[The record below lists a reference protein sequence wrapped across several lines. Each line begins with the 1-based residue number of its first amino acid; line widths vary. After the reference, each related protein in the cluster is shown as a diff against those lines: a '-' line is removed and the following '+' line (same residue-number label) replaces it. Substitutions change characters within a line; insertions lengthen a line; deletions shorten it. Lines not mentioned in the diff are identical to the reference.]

1 MSLTGGLI
9 GVIPAIE
16 KLLTT
21 EESGP
26 IRLST
31 LSLIIWSLGLAFFG
45 VIYSVPLRKQ
55 LIVRERL
62 KFPSGTATATM
73 ISLLHNG
80 QADIRT
86 EGLRQRRTTGSYRRI
101 REDEEE
107 TEDYRETPLSS
118 APYYDWRS
126 QTRILGIAFG
136 VSAIY
141 TLLTFF
147 LPVLR
152 NLPIFGYEAAQTW
165 LWALNPSPAYIGQGI
180 IMGQSTTLAMLFGA
194 IIGWGVLSP
203 LAKNQGWA
211 PGIVNDWKS
220 GSRGWIVWIS
230 LAIMLADSVVS
241 LSLLAVDTALPLMKT
256 QLRRRSFLRR
266 YIPISMVISVNDD
279 GDDQHEKEEDAP
291 SEEQIGFKTFII
303 SLLLTTLLCILT
315 IRYTFP
321 QVPIYLTIVSLGVAF
336 VLSVMAARALGQ
348 TDLNPVSGISKIS
361 QLFFALIVSK
371 TTSSA
376 VLINLVAGAVSEA
389 AGQQAGDILQDL
401 KTSHLLYASPKA
413 QFYGQLV
420 GAAYGAVISSL
431 LYRLYDHVYTIPSK
445 MFEMPAAIVWIDCSR
460 LLYGEGLPPHAKQFC
475 HTDCQ
480 KQGSCWLVGTMDENK
495 LIQTLLD
502 RLSAKLP
509 NRSGD
514 EIDDLRRDEIVT
526 TLVELSK
533 SHIEAVATDLI
544 RLVDTITPLDTSR
557 PRLPPL
563 VVLSQT
569 FLAELLADCL
579 SAHWDSNEEEEHGR
593 YRNEHGDPHQGGSS
607 PRVSPLTARK
617 IRRIGPPPLNEH
629 LAQHMLDLVLRLSPN
644 QVTTDESVASP
655 AQPTATARNGPQG
668 QSSEDTSYVSK
679 ASDLDKAVFGIME
692 YLSASNWSL
701 VFLNLQK
708 VLKQLR
714 QTGSDDVDANGIQL
728 LAHVWINSKQL
739 TLILIEL
746 TAAFYHVK
754 KQYQQLIAQ
763 LLPEA
768 ILKWI
773 DTHPQEFVNLHLG
786 QRRLE
791 GGADVLFDITYAMAD
806 TVKRRV
812 IFWPMQT
819 TLLLLIPE
827 VFLGSMLGDTARNPN
842 TRRINFLEGLRK
854 TLRLQRSA
862 DTAASCLVTICRAAS
877 YFDNNPEIAILSF
890 ALDVQN
896 EMKEEIFKRKFDED
910 TALDRD
916 IMVKAFVSLC
926 HLSKDQVVENLLPRL
941 LDRASHLS
949 YKVVVFTGAAIIASQ
964 DRTNSFLSLY
974 QTISPDVRNF
984 LYTVGNAKRNNSVN
998 SNNGV
1003 SRRVDNQSSE
1013 SLLSSELL
1021 HQLLELLKIRP
1032 NLLFEGAS
1040 REESSTFFEKTL
1052 SCILNCASE
1061 DDTLITKLSTE
1072 FARRLISRE
1081 TTSLSPNNAATK
1093 TEAEVQIE
1101 SWKGASATLVTF
1113 SRKLLDYDLSD
1124 PTLKVMLGLVRD
1136 YMETRLNFL
1145 KSPPM
1150 KNLIDSGADVAER
1163 QIAGISLEVS
1173 FLVLLCSSDLDICS
1187 LITSAINILCE
1198 EGRLTE
1204 NMEDLERSGLSVM
1217 KNYAVYSELSSPNFR
1232 MTGPV
1237 AFQKRLRK
1245 LLVRMIRPTAGILTA
1260 WEAVFTKWKTLCKVV
1275 VSGSSSRQSA
1285 VDERTLVEWRNYSG
1299 FLAALGGCC
1308 ISPPP
1313 QEIRPDDASVAGLR
1327 WIDRL
1332 APDGDPY
1339 SLLERFMRQCLQLLV
1354 CSSLNVREAIR
1365 EVLGSEMNPRLYV
1378 SFFRSLE
1385 IELNSV
1391 FENNPNAIAQS
1402 ADGKLLFA
1410 EQSTSLLRA
1419 IIDRVE
1425 DTQES
1430 LIAIDFGAL
1439 TLILA
1444 KFLHNLKD
1452 DASAL
1457 RAKVKMCQLVEVV
1470 ARKKDLLDLRQ
1481 DIRVR
1486 NSLLQ
1491 ILVDWMSRLGKS
1503 EQAVGTTAVRRDEIG
1518 RLRGDLDRAALKALV
1533 NLLARLPLQPTESHD
1548 ADALDAKSQLFCNYF
1563 TTFLNLLENSQ
1574 HEAEKRRDQNS
1585 GVITR
1590 DDSSST
1596 LELAILALSNLL
1608 SANVDVGLKFSLE
1621 IGYHENIEIRTA
1633 FMHVLTNILTQ
1644 GTEFSSLG
1652 DSAIGEKYE
1661 RMIQLLVNNF
1671 KFVLALCHS
1680 CPTSEI
1686 DEIAFALLNIF
1697 DSKGLGLTLLKELIE
1712 QEVAN
1717 TESESELLRRNCVA
1731 TKMLSVFAKWKGA
1744 NYLRQ
1749 TLQKVLEKLLNS
1761 ADELD
1766 FELDPARTS
1775 SPEELQRNALQLR
1788 FVTNVFIEEICKS
1801 VPQVP
1806 ASFRYICHTI
1816 TTAVTTRFPE
1826 AKFTA
1831 VGAFIFLRFFC
1842 PAIVAPDSEGLVK
1855 SIPKRGMRRGLL
1867 LIAKVVQNLANNV
1880 LFGAKEPYMI
1890 PLNDFLTLN
1899 IYRVTT
1905 FLRDISSPISIPD
1918 QAAAVEVFD
1927 FGSCIALHRFMYDHW
1942 EVVRQKLLHP
1952 RITSPVA
1959 QNSATPKYT
1968 ANDLKAPV
1976 AEFSALIPTL
1986 GAPPLD
1992 FSWTRPQLQATIQP
2006 SYYRFQQFMLRNSG
2020 RSVEPI
2026 TSARIVYDGG
2036 ESKDGMPVICV
2047 ILRNINAE
2055 TIDIELLIYCF
2066 LKIAGRMWSKPFG
2079 LLIDATSYTIGN
2091 ELPDDLPKKV
2101 DALSPPE
2108 MLANMKRFY
2117 VYNMNSAYRKYF
2129 RRMVRHAYK
2138 DDTSGFHPKNIEYT
2152 LLGNLS
2158 ELERHFHLPSLHLPK
2173 DTMSLVADSRFVF
2186 QPVTR
2191 LSKTKG
2197 RIDVVIKI
2205 GSQYI
2210 QITTTKKQ
2218 DILPGLRMQAVVND
2232 IFSLSEIEE
2241 ANASFHTEE
2250 ENAFGIKTENGKVA
2264 MFFSSPRRADI
2275 LHHIKSA
2282 KSKSMKDSRPSPL
2295 SERVIRPEDVPG
2307 TLLNIA
2313 LMNMGSADQS
2323 LRISAY
2329 NLLCAL
2335 CQTFRFKVD
2344 RQFVSAKGLSIPADS
2359 LNLIVGVSEKLA
2371 ANEPQLTF
2379 DFLTEFFVGWAKSPL
2394 QQRPL
2399 SILYMAPWLVNLHSQ
2414 VLALDGDSERGKE
2427 RLAGIAR
2434 KLIEITV
2441 NETILYSNFQQ
2452 NAWSV
2457 ISRDESLLEVFFEEL
2472 IKSAINYGFGSAEA
2486 EVIGSIAAS
2495 FGTLTM
2501 RGKIIARV
2509 RKALNRTSLRP
2520 TRHLKDNVIWKEM
2533 CVLLRICLAISFD
2546 SRAQAQ
2552 MFLPE
2557 LFHIITMVVNCG
2569 STNVRTTVHSLLI
2582 NTVHSICTSFP
2593 LDDENLGKLKAIL
2606 ASLSEPKLGLLFS
2619 IHRQTSRDGTIEEN
2633 RTTTESNSSTSSTE
2647 TITNL
2652 LLEIISI
2659 AAPSVDMANIWR
2671 ARWMSLVASTAFQN
2685 NPAIQPRAFAVMG
2698 CLAREDVDDD
2708 LLYQVLVALRSALAR
2723 FVEQGDAEMLVSII
2737 TSLTKM
2743 ANNLPPSSRYLHQMF
2758 WLAMSLIRVGPPS
2771 LFNCSAGLLQAVL
2784 RVIAS
2789 SDEFKDGRMAV
2800 VLMQGRFT
2808 VEEAAAAVDDLF
2820 GINFEMAF
2828 FAYSACFCIVK
2839 GLSDPTTRAVTLR
2852 TFTTFLEVVTTN
2864 IPETEKGEMHSSY
2877 IPYLSCLV
2885 PRAANAD
2892 DWKDIWLGGVPM
2904 QKAENIMNWSQLIQ
2918 RIIATDKKELLLCLA
2933 LTVIDFRTSDESIQT
2948 AGLQLFEHTA
2958 AHRPEVFIL
2967 MHDRV
2972 MAELEEILVSSQS
2985 QTMLKATHEVIR
2997 KIAGDRRFSDRQ
3009 GTQDVLDRILESI
3022 GFSGIWSSTTF
3033 KRTSNDQE
3041 RMCVDRLIELIIA

>member
-1 MSLTGGLI
+1 M
-9 GVIPAIE
+9 
-16 KLLTT
+16 
-21 EESGP
+21 
-26 IRLST
+26 
-31 LSLIIWSLGLAFFG
+31 
-45 VIYSVPLRKQ
+45 
-55 LIVRERL
+55 
-62 KFPSGTATATM
+62 
-73 ISLLHNG
+73 
-80 QADIRT
+80 D
-86 EGLRQRRTTGSYRRI
+86 GS
-101 REDEEE
+101 D
-107 TEDYRETPLSS
+107 
-118 APYYDWRS
+118 
-126 QTRILGIAFG
+126 
-136 VSAIY
+136 
-141 TLLTFF
+141 
-147 LPVLR
+147 
-152 NLPIFGYEAAQTW
+152 
-165 LWALNPSPAYIGQGI
+165 
-180 IMGQSTTLAMLFGA
+180 
-194 IIGWGVLSP
+194 
-203 LAKNQGWA
+203 
-211 PGIVNDWKS
+211 
-220 GSRGWIVWIS
+220 
-230 LAIMLADSVVS
+230 
-241 LSLLAVDTALPLMKT
+241 
-256 QLRRRSFLRR
+256 
-266 YIPISMVISVNDD
+266 
-279 GDDQHEKEEDAP
+279 
-291 SEEQIGFKTFII
+291 
-303 SLLLTTLLCILT
+303 
-315 IRYTFP
+315 
-321 QVPIYLTIVSLGVAF
+321 
-336 VLSVMAARALGQ
+336 
-348 TDLNPVSGISKIS
+348 
-361 QLFFALIVSK
+361 
-371 TTSSA
+371 
-376 VLINLVAGAVSEA
+376 
-389 AGQQAGDILQDL
+389 
-401 KTSHLLYASPKA
+401 
-413 QFYGQLV
+413 
-420 GAAYGAVISSL
+420 
-431 LYRLYDHVYTIPSK
+431 
-445 MFEMPAAIVWIDCSR
+445 
-460 LLYGEGLPPHAKQFC
+460 
-475 HTDCQ
+475 
-480 KQGSCWLVGTMDENK
+480 NK
-495 LIQTLLD
+495 LIQTLLE
-502 RLSAKLP
+502 RLSSKLP
-509 NRSGD
+509 NRTFE
-514 EIDDLRRDEIVT
+514 EIEDLRKDDIVALSQG

-533 SHIEAVATDLI
+533 THVETVATELVTLI
-544 RLVDTITPLDTSR
+544 DNITPLESTTVR
-557 PRLPPL
+557 PRPPPL
-563 VVLSQT
+563 VLLSQT
-569 FLAELLADCL
+569 FLVELLADCL
-579 SAHWDSNEEEEHGR
+579 SAHWDSVNEEEFGH
-593 YRNEHGDPHQGGSS
+593 NQDQDNTKAT

-617 IRRIGPPPLNEH
+617 IRRIEPPPLNEI
-629 LAQHMLDLVLRLSPN
+629 LARHILDLVLRLCPSP
-644 QVTTDESVASP
+644 VTTDEPAVAP
-655 AQPTATARNGPQG
+655 AQPSTTARNG
-668 QSSEDTSYVSK
+668 QSSTSSDEPNYVPK
-679 ASDLDKAVFGIME
+679 VSDLDKAVYSIME
-692 YLSASNWSL
+692 FLSASNWPL
-701 VFLNLQK
+701 VFQTLQR

-714 QTGSDDVDANGIQL
+714 HAGSDEFDANGIQL

-739 TLILIEL
+739 SQILSDIY
-746 TAAFYHVK
+746 AAFYHIK
-754 KQYQQLIAQ
+754 KPHQQLIAQ
-763 LLPEA
+763 LLPDT

-773 DTHPQEFVNLHLG
+773 DTHPQEFINLHLS

-791 GGADVLFDITYAMAD
+791 GGADVLFDIVNNMAD
-806 TVKRRV
+806 SGKKKA

-819 TLLLLIPE
+819 ALLLLIPE
-827 VFLGSMLGDTARNPN
+827 VFLASMLGETNRNVN
-842 TRRINFLEGLRK
+842 AKRVLFLENLKK
-854 TLRLQRSA
+854 TLRQRFA
-862 DTAASCLVTICRAAS
+862 DIAALCLVTICRAAS
-877 YFDNNPEIAILSF
+877 YFDTNSEIAILSF

-896 EMKEEIFKRKFDED
+896 DMKEEIFKRKFDED

-926 HLSKDQVVENLLPRL
+926 HLSKDQVVDNLVPRL
-941 LDRASHLS
+941 LDRASHMS
-949 YKVVVFTGAAIIASQ
+949 YKVAVFTGAAIIASQ
-964 DRTNSFLSLY
+964 DRSNGFVTLY
-974 QTISPDVRNF
+974 QAISPDVRDF
-984 LYTVGNAKRNNSVN
+984 LYTIGNAKRNSPI
-998 SNNGV
+998 NNGV
-1003 SRRVDNQSSE
+1003 NRRTENQSSE
-1013 SLLSSELL
+1013 SLLSMELL

-1032 NLLFEGAS
+1032 NLLFEGAIK
-1040 REESSTFFEKTL
+1040 EESSTFFEKTL

-1061 DDTLITKLSTE
+1061 DDTLIQKLSIE

-1081 TTSLSPNNAATK
+1081 ANTLHSNNMSTK
-1093 TEAEVQIE
+1093 TEAEIQVE

-1136 YMETRLNFL
+1136 YMETRLQFL
-1145 KSPPM
+1145 KSMKVPM
-1150 KNLIDSGADVAER
+1150 EAGADVAER

-1245 LLVRMIRPTAGILTA
+1245 LLVRMLRPTAGILTA

-1275 VSGSSSRQSA
+1275 VSGSSGRQSV

-1313 QEIRPDDASVAGLR
+1313 QEIRLDDASVAGLR

-1354 CSSLNVREAIR
+1354 CNSLNVREAIR

-1430 LIAIDFGAL
+1430 MIAIDFGAL

-1452 DASAL
+1452 DASTL

-1491 ILVDWMSRLGKS
+1491 ILVDWMTRFNKS

-1518 RLRGDLDRAALKALV
+1518 RLQKDLDRAALKALV

-1563 TTFLNLLENSQ
+1563 TTFLNLLESSQ
-1574 HEAEKRRDQNS
+1574 HEADRQKNPNAVVTS
-1585 GVITR
+1585 LAR

-1621 IGYHENIEIRTA
+1621 IGYHENIDIRTA

-1661 RMIQLLVNNF
+1661 RMIQLLVSNF
-1671 KFVLALCHS
+1671 KFVLALCNS

-1744 NYLRQ
+1744 TYLRA
-1749 TLQKVLEKLLNS
+1749 TLQKVLERLIIS
-1761 ADELD
+1761 SDELD
-1766 FELDPARTS
+1766 LELDPARTS

-1788 FVTNVFIEEICKS
+1788 FVTNVFIDEICKS
-1801 VPQVP
+1801 VNQVP
-1806 ASFRYICHTI
+1806 SSFRYICHTI
-1816 TTAVTTRFPE
+1816 TTSVTTRFPE

-1890 PLNDFLTLN
+1890 PLNDFLTAN
-1899 IYRVTT
+1899 IYRVTS
-1905 FLRDISSPISIPD
+1905 FLRDISSPIPIPD

-1952 RITSPVA
+1952 RLTNPSIPNNVA
-1959 QNSATPKYT
+1959 PKYT

-2055 TIDIELLIYCF
+2055 TIDIELLIYCY
-2066 LKIAGRMWSKPFG
+2066 LKIASRMWSKPFG
-2079 LLIDATSYTIGN
+2079 LLVDATSYTIGN
-2091 ELPDDLPKKV
+2091 ELPDDIPKKL

-2108 MLANMKRFY
+2108 MLANLKRFY

-2129 RRMVRHAYK
+2129 RRLVRHAYK
-2138 DDTSGFHPKNIEYT
+2138 DETSGFHPKNLEYT
-2152 LLGNLS
+2152 LLGSLG

-2197 RIDVVIKI
+2197 RIDVVIKV

-2218 DILPGLRMQAVVND
+2218 DIVPGLRMQAIVND

-2264 MFFSSPRRADI
+2264 MFFSSPKRVDV
-2275 LHHIKSA
+2275 LQSIKAA
-2282 KSKSMKDSRPSPL
+2282 KSKSLKDSKPSPL

-2313 LMNMGSADQS
+2313 LMNMGSADQF

-2335 CQTFRFKVD
+2335 CQTFRFKLD

-2371 ANEPQLTF
+2371 VNEPQLTF

-2441 NETILYSNFQQ
+2441 NETTLYTNFQQ

-2569 STNVRTTVHSLLI
+2569 TANVRTTVHSLLI

-2593 LDDENLGKLKAIL
+2593 LDDENLGKLKVIL

-2619 IHRQTSRDGTIEEN
+2619 IHRQTSRDGNLIEEN
-2633 RTTTESNSSTSSTE
+2633 RSPAESNSSTSSTE

-2652 LLEIISI
+2652 LLEIIAI

-2820 GINFEMAF
+2820 GINFEIEY
-2828 FAYSACFCIVK
+2828 FAYSVCFCIVK
-2839 GLSDPTTRAVTLR
+2839 GLSDPTTRAATLR
-2852 TFTTFLEVVTTN
+2852 TFTTFLEVVTAN
-2864 IPETEKGEMHSSY
+2864 IPESMKGDVHPSY

-2892 DWKDIWLGGVPM
+2892 DWKDIWLGAATL
-2904 QKAENIMNWSQLIQ
+2904 QKEEAIMNWAQLIP
-2918 RIIATDKKELLLCLA
+2918 RIIDAGQKELLLCLA
-2933 LTVIDFRTSDESIQT
+2933 LAVIDFRMSDESIQT
-2948 AGLQLFEHTA
+2948 AGLQLFEYTA
-2958 AHRPEVFIL
+2958 AHRPDVFIL
-2967 MHDRV
+2967 IHDRV
-2972 MAELEEILVSSQS
+2972 IAELEEILVSSQS
-2985 QTMLKATHEVIR
+2985 QTMLKLTHDVIR
-2997 KIAGDRRFSDRQ
+2997 KISSDKRYSDRQ
-3009 GTQDVLDRILESI
+3009 GTQDLLERILESV

>member
-1 MSLTGGLI
+1 M
-9 GVIPAIE
+9 
-16 KLLTT
+16 
-21 EESGP
+21 
-26 IRLST
+26 
-31 LSLIIWSLGLAFFG
+31 
-45 VIYSVPLRKQ
+45 
-55 LIVRERL
+55 
-62 KFPSGTATATM
+62 
-73 ISLLHNG
+73 
-80 QADIRT
+80 D
-86 EGLRQRRTTGSYRRI
+86 GS
-101 REDEEE
+101 
-107 TEDYRETPLSS
+107 
-118 APYYDWRS
+118 
-126 QTRILGIAFG
+126 
-136 VSAIY
+136 
-141 TLLTFF
+141 
-147 LPVLR
+147 
-152 NLPIFGYEAAQTW
+152 
-165 LWALNPSPAYIGQGI
+165 
-180 IMGQSTTLAMLFGA
+180 
-194 IIGWGVLSP
+194 
-203 LAKNQGWA
+203 
-211 PGIVNDWKS
+211 
-220 GSRGWIVWIS
+220 
-230 LAIMLADSVVS
+230 
-241 LSLLAVDTALPLMKT
+241 
-256 QLRRRSFLRR
+256 
-266 YIPISMVISVNDD
+266 
-279 GDDQHEKEEDAP
+279 
-291 SEEQIGFKTFII
+291 
-303 SLLLTTLLCILT
+303 
-315 IRYTFP
+315 
-321 QVPIYLTIVSLGVAF
+321 
-336 VLSVMAARALGQ
+336 
-348 TDLNPVSGISKIS
+348 
-361 QLFFALIVSK
+361 
-371 TTSSA
+371 
-376 VLINLVAGAVSEA
+376 
-389 AGQQAGDILQDL
+389 
-401 KTSHLLYASPKA
+401 
-413 QFYGQLV
+413 
-420 GAAYGAVISSL
+420 
-431 LYRLYDHVYTIPSK
+431 
-445 MFEMPAAIVWIDCSR
+445 
-460 LLYGEGLPPHAKQFC
+460 
-475 HTDCQ
+475 
-480 KQGSCWLVGTMDENK
+480 ENK
-495 LIQTLLD
+495 LIQTLLE
-502 RLSAKLP
+502 RLAAKLP

-514 EIDDLRRDEIVT
+514 ELEDLRRDEIVT
-526 TLVELSK
+526 LSQGTLVSLSK
-533 SHIEAVATDLI
+533 THVEAVAAELVALI
-544 RLVDTITPLDTSR
+544 DNITPLDSSR
-557 PRLPPL
+557 TKQPL

-569 FLAELLADCL
+569 FLVELLADCL
-579 SAHWDSNEEEEHGR
+579 NAHWDSVNEDDDDDDDEEEE
-593 YRNEHGDPHQGGSS
+593 EEAGSS
-607 PRVSPLTARK
+607 SDEDADGEFYHRRNGNAHWDTPRVSPLTARK
-617 IRRIGPPPLNEH
+617 IRRIAPTPLDDP
-629 LAQHMLDLVLRLSPN
+629 LARVLLDLVLRLSPSPIAAE
-644 QVTTDESVASP
+644 ESTASP
-655 AQPTATARNGPQG
+655 GQQNAAVRNGVQG
-668 QSSEDTSYVSK
+668 VVSDEGGYVVR
-679 ASDLDKAVFGIME
+679 ASDLDKAVYSIME

-701 VFLNLQK
+701 VFQMLQR

-714 QTGSDDVDANGIQL
+714 HASTDDYDANGIQL
-728 LAHVWINSKQL
+728 LAHVWISSKQL
-739 TLILIEL
+739 SAILSDIC
-746 TAAFYHVK
+746 AAFYHLK
-754 KQYQQLIAQ
+754 KQHQLLIAA

-773 DTHPQEFVNLHLG
+773 DTHPQEFVNQHLG

-791 GGADVLFDITYAMAD
+791 GNADVLFDIANNMAD
-806 TVKRRV
+806 SVKKKPG
-812 IFWPMQT
+812 FWPMQT
-819 TLLLLIPE
+819 ALLLLVPE
-827 VFLGSMLGDTARNPN
+827 VFLAAMLGETNRNVN
-842 TRRINFLEGLRK
+842 AKRVLFLENLRK
-854 TLRLQRSA
+854 TLRQRYA
-862 DTAASCLVTICRAAS
+862 DVAASCLVTICRAAS
-877 YFDNNPEIAILSF
+877 YFDTHSEIAILSF

-896 EMKEEIFKRKFDED
+896 EMKEEIFKRKFEED
-910 TALDRD
+910 TALDKD

-926 HLSKDQVVENLLPRL
+926 HLSREQVVDSLVPRL
-941 LDRASHLS
+941 LDRSSHLS

-964 DRTNSFLSLY
+964 DRSNSFVALY
-974 QTISPDVRNF
+974 QAISPDVRDF
-984 LYTVGNAKRNNSVN
+984 LYTIGNAKR
-998 SNNGV
+998 SNVGNGNG
-1003 SRRVDNQSSE
+1003 RRAENQSSE
-1013 SLLSSELL
+1013 SLLSTELL
-1021 HQLLELLKIRP
+1021 HQILELLKIRP

-1040 REESSTFFEKTL
+1040 KEESGTFFDKTL

-1061 DDTLITKLSTE
+1061 DDSLIQKLSTE

-1081 TTSLSPNNAATK
+1081 TTSLSPTNTSTK
-1093 TEAEVQIE
+1093 SEAEVQIE

-1136 YMETRLNFL
+1136 YMEIRLQFL
-1145 KSPPM
+1145 KSM
-1150 KNLIDSGADVAER
+1150 KGLVETGADVAER

-1204 NMEDLERSGLSVM
+1204 NMEDLERSGLSLM
-1217 KNYAVYSELSSPNFR
+1217 KNYSVYSELSSPTFR

-1245 LLVRMIRPTAGILTA
+1245 LMVRMIRPTAGILTA

-1275 VSGSSSRQSA
+1275 VSGSSSRQSI

-1308 ISPPP
+1308 IAPPP
-1313 QEIRPDDASVAGLR
+1313 QELRLEDASITGLR
-1327 WIDRL
+1327 WIDRM

-1354 CSSLNVREAIR
+1354 CNSINVREAIR

-1391 FENNPNAIAQS
+1391 FENNANAIAQS

-1439 TLILA
+1439 TLLLA
-1444 KFLHNLKD
+1444 KFLHGLKD
-1452 DASAL
+1452 DASTL

-1503 EQAVGTTAVRRDEIG
+1503 EQTIGHSAARRDEIG
-1518 RLRGDLDRAALKALV
+1518 RLQKDLDRAALKALV

-1548 ADALDAKSQLFCNYF
+1548 ADALDAKSQLFCTYF
-1563 TTFLNLLENSQ
+1563 TTFLGLLESSQ
-1574 HEAEKRRDQNS
+1574 HEAERRRDQS
-1585 GVITR
+1585 AITLAR
-1590 DDSSST
+1590 DDSSSM

-1661 RMIQLLVNNF
+1661 RMIGLLVNNF
-1671 KFVLALCHS
+1671 KFVLALCNS

-1744 NYLRQ
+1744 QYLRA
-1749 TLQKVLEKLLNS
+1749 TLQKLLERLIRTS
-1761 ADELD
+1761 DELD
-1766 FELDPARTS
+1766 LELDPARTS

-1788 FVTNVFIEEICKS
+1788 FVTNMFIDEICKS
-1801 VPQVP
+1801 FEQVP

-1816 TTAVTTRFPE
+1816 TTSVTTRFPE

-1890 PLNDFLTLN
+1890 PLNDFLTAN
-1899 IYRVTT
+1899 IYRVTQ
-1905 FLRDISSPISIPD
+1905 FLRDISSPIAIPD

-1942 EVVRQKLLHP
+1942 EVVRQRLLHP
-1952 RITSPVA
+1952 RITSPGFPNSVA
-1959 QNSATPKYT
+1959 PKYT
-1968 ANDLKAPV
+1968 ANDLKEPI

-2036 ESKDGMPVICV
+2036 ESKDGMPVICI

-2055 TIDIELLIYCF
+2055 TIDLELLIYCY
-2066 LKIAGRMWSKPFG
+2066 LKIASRMWSKPFG
-2079 LLIDATSYTIGN
+2079 LLIDATSYTISN
-2091 ELPDDLPKKV
+2091 ELPDDIPKKL

-2108 MLANMKRFY
+2108 MVANLKRFY
-2117 VYNMNSAYRKYF
+2117 VYNMNSTYRKYF

-2138 DDTSGFHPKNIEYT
+2138 DESSSFHPKNVEYI

-2197 RIDVVIKI
+2197 RIDVVIKV
-2205 GSQYI
+2205 GTQYI
-2210 QITTTKKQ
+2210 QITTTRKQ
-2218 DILPGLRMQAVVND
+2218 DIVPGLRMQAIVND
-2232 IFSLSEIEE
+2232 IFLLSEIEE
-2241 ANASFHTEE
+2241 ATASFHTEE

-2264 MFFSSPRRADI
+2264 MFFSSPKRVDV
-2275 LHHIKSA
+2275 LQSIKSA
-2282 KSKSMKDSRPSPL
+2282 KAKSMKDSKPSPL

-2313 LMNMGSADQS
+2313 LMNMGSSDQS

-2335 CQTFRFKVD
+2335 CQTFRFNVD

-2379 DFLTEFFVGWAKSPL
+2379 DFLTEFFVGWVKSPL

-2399 SILYMAPWLVNLHSQ
+2399 SILYMAPWLANLHSQ
-2414 VLALDGDSERGKE
+2414 VLALDGDSEKGKE

-2441 NETILYSNFQQ
+2441 NETTLYSNFQQ

-2472 IKSAINYGFGSAEA
+2472 IRAAINHGFNSAEA

-2509 RKALNRTSLRP
+2509 RRALNRTSLRP
-2520 TRHLKDNVIWKEM
+2520 TRHLKDNAIWKEL
-2533 CVLLRICLAISFD
+2533 CVLLRVCLAISFD

-2569 STNVRTTVHSLLI
+2569 STSVRTTVHSLLI

-2593 LDDENLGKLKAIL
+2593 LDDDNLGKLKTIL
-2606 ASLSEPKLGLLFS
+2606 CSLSEPKLGLLFS
-2619 IHRQTSRDGTIEEN
+2619 IHRQTTRDGALIEEN
-2633 RTTTESNSSTSSTE
+2633 RTPESNSSTSTSSTE

-2652 LLEIISI
+2652 LLEIIAI

-2758 WLAMSLIRVGPPS
+2758 WLAISLIRVGPPS

-2820 GINFEMAF
+2820 GINFEVEY
-2828 FAYSACFCIVK
+2828 FAYSVCFCLVK
-2839 GLSDPTTRAVTLR
+2839 GLSDPTTRAATLR
-2852 TFTTFLEVVTTN
+2852 TFTTFLEVVMAN
-2864 IPETEKGEMHSSY
+2864 IPESQRGEVHPSY

-2885 PRAANAD
+2885 SRASNAD
-2892 DWKDIWLGGVPM
+2892 DWKDIWLGNVPM
-2904 QKAENIMNWSQLIQ
+2904 QKEDSILNWSQLLPKIMETEQ
-2918 RIIATDKKELLLCLA
+2918 KELLLCLA
-2933 LTVIDFRTSDESIQT
+2933 LAVIDFRMSDGNIQT
-2948 AGLQLFEHTA
+2948 AGLQFFEHTA
-2958 AHRPEVFIL
+2958 AHRPDVFI
-2967 MHDRV
+2967 MIHDRV
-2972 MAELEEILVSSQS
+2972 MVELEEILVSSQS
-2985 QTMLKATHEVIR
+2985 QAMLKSTHDVIR
-2997 KIAGDRRFSDRQ
+2997 KIASDKRYSDRQ
-3009 GTQDVLDRILESI
+3009 GTQDLLDRILDSI
-3022 GFSGIWSSTTF
+3022 GFSGIWSSTSF

>member
-1 MSLTGGLI
+1 MDGG
-9 GVIPAIE
+9 
-16 KLLTT
+16 
-21 EESGP
+21 
-26 IRLST
+26 
-31 LSLIIWSLGLAFFG
+31 
-45 VIYSVPLRKQ
+45 
-55 LIVRERL
+55 
-62 KFPSGTATATM
+62 
-73 ISLLHNG
+73 
-80 QADIRT
+80 
-86 EGLRQRRTTGSYRRI
+86 
-101 REDEEE
+101 
-107 TEDYRETPLSS
+107 
-118 APYYDWRS
+118 
-126 QTRILGIAFG
+126 
-136 VSAIY
+136 
-141 TLLTFF
+141 
-147 LPVLR
+147 
-152 NLPIFGYEAAQTW
+152 
-165 LWALNPSPAYIGQGI
+165 
-180 IMGQSTTLAMLFGA
+180 
-194 IIGWGVLSP
+194 
-203 LAKNQGWA
+203 
-211 PGIVNDWKS
+211 
-220 GSRGWIVWIS
+220 
-230 LAIMLADSVVS
+230 DS
-241 LSLLAVDTALPLMKT
+241 
-256 QLRRRSFLRR
+256 
-266 YIPISMVISVNDD
+266 
-279 GDDQHEKEEDAP
+279 
-291 SEEQIGFKTFII
+291 
-303 SLLLTTLLCILT
+303 
-315 IRYTFP
+315 
-321 QVPIYLTIVSLGVAF
+321 
-336 VLSVMAARALGQ
+336 
-348 TDLNPVSGISKIS
+348 
-361 QLFFALIVSK
+361 
-371 TTSSA
+371 
-376 VLINLVAGAVSEA
+376 
-389 AGQQAGDILQDL
+389 
-401 KTSHLLYASPKA
+401 
-413 QFYGQLV
+413 
-420 GAAYGAVISSL
+420 
-431 LYRLYDHVYTIPSK
+431 
-445 MFEMPAAIVWIDCSR
+445 
-460 LLYGEGLPPHAKQFC
+460 
-475 HTDCQ
+475 
-480 KQGSCWLVGTMDENK
+480 K
-495 LIQTLLD
+495 LIQTLLE

-514 EIDDLRRDEIVT
+514 ELEDLRRDEVVT
-526 TLVELSK
+526 LSQGTLVELSK
-533 SHIEAVATDLI
+533 TQIETVATELVALI
-544 RLVDTITPLDTSR
+544 DNISSLESPNQR
-557 PRLPPL
+557 PRPAL

-569 FLAELLADCL
+569 FLVELLSDCL
-579 SAHWDSNEEEEHGR
+579 SAYWDSLNEGTQGRHRGQAPNEE
-593 YRNEHGDPHQGGSS
+593 S

-617 IRRIGPPPLNEH
+617 IRRIEPTPLSDH
-629 LAQHMLDLVLRLSPN
+629 LARHLLDLVLRLSSSP
-644 QVTTDESVASP
+644 VTLEESIVSP
-655 AQPTATARNGPQG
+655 SQPSTSAKNGPTVLSPEEAG
-668 QSSEDTSYVSK
+668 YVTK
-679 ASDLDKAVFGIME
+679 TSDLDKAVYSVIE
-692 YLSASNWSL
+692 YISASNWPL
-701 VFLNLQK
+701 VFQTLQR

-714 QTGSDDVDANGIQL
+714 HASSDDYDANGLQL
-728 LAHVWINSKQL
+728 LAHVWISSKQL
-739 TLILIEL
+739 TAILSEIC
-746 TAAFYHVK
+746 AAFYHLK
-754 KQYQQLIAQ
+754 KPYQQLIAQ

-773 DTHPQEFVNLHLG
+773 DTHPHEFVNLHLG

-791 GGADVLFDITYAMAD
+791 GGAEVLFDIANNMAD
-806 TVKRRV
+806 TVKKRIV
-812 IFWPMQT
+812 FWPLQT
-819 TLLLLIPE
+819 ALLLLVPE
-827 VFLGSMLGDTARNPN
+827 VFLASMLGETNRNVN
-842 TRRINFLEGLRK
+842 AKRVLFLENLRK

-877 YFDNNPEIAILSF
+877 YFNADSESAVLSF

-926 HLSKDQVVENLLPRL
+926 HLSKDQVVDNLLPRL
-941 LDRASHLS
+941 LDRSSHLS
-949 YKVVVFTGAAIIASQ
+949 YKVVVFSGAAIIASQ

-974 QTISPDVRNF
+974 QAISPDVRDF
-984 LYTVGNAKRNNSVN
+984 LYTFGNARRGSPVGNGA
-998 SNNGV
+998 
-1003 SRRVDNQSSE
+1003 SRKIENQSSE
-1013 SLLSSELL
+1013 SLLSTELL
-1021 HQLLELLKIRP
+1021 HQILELLRIRP
-1032 NLLFEGAS
+1032 YLLYEGTS
-1040 REESSTFFEKTL
+1040 KQEESSIFFEKTL

-1061 DDTLITKLSTE
+1061 DDSLIRKLSTE
-1072 FARRLISRE
+1072 FARRLISKE
-1081 TTSLSPNNAATK
+1081 TTSLSNGNPTNK
-1093 TEAEVQIE
+1093 SEAELQVE
-1101 SWKGASATLVTF
+1101 SWKAASAILVTF

-1124 PTLKVMLGLVRD
+1124 PALKVMLGLVRD
-1136 YMETRLNFL
+1136 YMETRLGYL
-1145 KSPPM
+1145 KSM
-1150 KNLIDSGADVAER
+1150 KVLMEAGADVAER

-1187 LITSAINILCE
+1187 LTTSAINILCE

-1217 KNYAVYSELSSPNFR
+1217 KNYAVYSELSSPTFR

-1245 LLVRMIRPTAGILTA
+1245 FLVRMLRPTAGILTA
-1260 WEAVFTKWKTLCKVV
+1260 WEAVYTKWKALCKVV
-1275 VSGSSSRQSA
+1275 MGGSSRQPVV
-1285 VDERTLVEWRNYSG
+1285 VDERTLGEWRNYSG

-1313 QEIRPDDASVAGLR
+1313 QEIRLDDTSVAGLR

-1332 APDGDPY
+1332 APDGDPF

-1354 CSSLNVREAIR
+1354 CNSLPVREAIR

-1385 IELNSV
+1385 VELNSV
-1391 FENNPNAIAQS
+1391 FENSPGAVLQS
-1402 ADGKLLFA
+1402 AEGKLLFA

-1439 TLILA
+1439 TLLLA
-1444 KFLHNLKD
+1444 KFLHTLKD
-1452 DASAL
+1452 DASTL
-1457 RAKVKMCQLVEVV
+1457 RAKIKMCQLVEVV
-1470 ARKKDLLDLRQ
+1470 SRKKDILDLRQ

-1491 ILVDWMSRLGKS
+1491 ILIEWMSRYSKS
-1503 EQAVGTTAVRRDEIG
+1503 EPAEAKVPRRDEIS
-1518 RLRGDLDRAALKALV
+1518 RLQKDLDRAALKALV

-1563 TTFLNLLENSQ
+1563 TTFLNLLESSQ
-1574 HEAEKRRDQNS
+1574 HEVGRKGEQAAVS
-1585 GVITR
+1585 ITR
-1590 DDSSST
+1590 DESSST

-1671 KFVLALCHS
+1671 KFVLALCNS

-1686 DEIAFALLNIF
+1686 DEISFALLNIF

-1744 NYLRQ
+1744 NYLRS
-1749 TLQKVLEKLLNS
+1749 TLQKVLERLIIS
-1761 ADELD
+1761 SDELD
-1766 FELDPARTS
+1766 LELDPARTS

-1788 FVTNVFIEEICKS
+1788 FVTNVFIDEICKS
-1801 VPQVP
+1801 VEQVP
-1806 ASFRYICHTI
+1806 APFRFICHTI
-1816 TTAVTTRFPE
+1816 TTSVTTRFPE

-1855 SIPKRGMRRGLL
+1855 SIPKKGMRRGLL

-1890 PLNDFLTLN
+1890 PLNDFLTAN

-1905 FLRDISSPISIPD
+1905 FLRDISNPTQTSEQPAP
-1918 QAAAVEVFD
+1918 VEVFD

-1942 EVVRQKLLHP
+1942 EVVRQKLLHQ
-1952 RITSPVA
+1952 RITSPAIPSNV
-1959 QNSATPKYT
+1959 SPKYT
-1968 ANDLKAPV
+1968 VNDLKTPV

-1992 FSWTRPQLQATIQP
+1992 FSWTRPQVQATAQP
-2006 SYYRFQQFMLRNSG
+2006 SYYRFQQFMLRHSG

-2055 TIDIELLIYCF
+2055 TIDVELLIYCY
-2066 LKIAGRMWSKPFG
+2066 LKIASRMWNKPFG
-2079 LLIDATSYTIGN
+2079 LLVDATSYTIGN
-2091 ELPDDLPKKV
+2091 ELADDVPTKV

-2108 MLANMKRFY
+2108 MLANLKRFY

-2129 RRMVRHAYK
+2129 RRLVRRACK
-2138 DDTSGFHPKNIEYT
+2138 DESSSFHPKNVEYV

-2158 ELERHFHLPSLHLPK
+2158 ELQQHFHLASLHLPK
-2173 DTMSLVADSRFVF
+2173 DTISLVTDSRFVF

-2191 LSKTKG
+2191 LSRTKG
-2197 RIDVVIKI
+2197 RIDVIIKV
-2205 GSQYI
+2205 GSQFI

-2218 DILPGLRMQAVVND
+2218 EIVPGLRMLATVND
-2232 IFSLSEIEE
+2232 IFLLSEIEE
-2241 ANASFHTEE
+2241 ANTTIHTEE
-2250 ENAFGIKTENGKVA
+2250 ENTFGIKTENGKVA
-2264 MFFSSPRRADI
+2264 MFFSSPKRVDV
-2275 LHHIKSA
+2275 LQSIKNA
-2282 KSKSMKDSRPSPL
+2282 KTKSLKDSKPSQL

-2313 LMNMGSADQS
+2313 LMNMGSSDQA
-2323 LRISAY
+2323 LRIAAY

-2335 CQTFRFKVD
+2335 CQTFRFKID
-2344 RQFVSAKGLSIPADS
+2344 RQFASAKGLSIPADS

-2371 ANEPQLTF
+2371 AHEPQLTF
-2379 DFLTEFFVGWAKSPL
+2379 DFLTEFFVGWAKAPL

-2441 NETILYSNFQQ
+2441 NETTLYTNFQQ

-2457 ISRDESLLEVFFEEL
+2457 ISRDEGLLEVFFDEL
-2472 IKSAINYGFGSAEA
+2472 VKSAINHGFGSAEA
-2486 EVIGSIAAS
+2486 EIIGSIAAS

-2509 RKALNRTSLRP
+2509 RKSLTRTSLRP
-2520 TRHLKDNVIWKEM
+2520 TRHLKDNAVWKEM

-2552 MFLPE
+2552 IFLPE

-2569 STNVRTTVHSLLI
+2569 STAVRTTVHSLLV

-2606 ASLSEPKLGLLFS
+2606 TSLSEPKLGLLFS
-2619 IHRQTSRDGTIEEN
+2619 LHRPTSREGAPLD
-2633 RTTTESNSSTSSTE
+2633 ESRAAGENSSTSSTE

-2652 LLEIISI
+2652 LLDIIAI

-2789 SDEFKDGRMAV
+2789 SDEFKGGRIAN
-2800 VLMQGRFT
+2800 VLMQGRLT
-2808 VEEAAAAVDDLF
+2808 VDDAANAVDELF
-2820 GINFEMAF
+2820 GISFEEEH
-2828 FAYSACFCIVK
+2828 FAYSVCFCIVK
-2839 GLSDPTTRAVTLR
+2839 GLSDPTTRAATLR
-2852 TFTTFLEVVTTN
+2852 TFTTFLEVITAN
-2864 IPETEKGEMHSSY
+2864 LPEFQKNEMHSSY
-2877 IPYLSCLV
+2877 IPFLSCLV
-2885 PRAANAD
+2885 SRASNTD
-2892 DWKDIWLGGVPM
+2892 DWKDIAWLC
-2904 QKAENIMNWSQLIQ
+2904 NIPIDKDDPNLNWAHLIPKVMKTEQ
-2918 RIIATDKKELLLCLA
+2918 KELILCLA
-2933 LTVIDFRTSDESIQT
+2933 LAVIDFKMSEESIQT
-2948 AGLQLFEHTA
+2948 SGLQLFEHAA
-2958 AHRPEVFIL
+2958 AHRPDVFIL
-2967 MHDRV
+2967 IHDRV
-2972 MAELEEILVSSQS
+2972 MAELEEVLVSSQS
-2985 QTMLKATHEVIR
+2985 QSMLKATHDVIR
-2997 KIAGDRRFSDRQ
+2997 KIASDKRYSDRKGAQ
-3009 GTQDVLDRILESI
+3009 EHLDSILENS
-3022 GFSGIWSSTTF
+3022 GFSGIWTSTTF

>member
-1 MSLTGGLI
+1 M
-9 GVIPAIE
+9 
-16 KLLTT
+16 
-21 EESGP
+21 
-26 IRLST
+26 
-31 LSLIIWSLGLAFFG
+31 
-45 VIYSVPLRKQ
+45 
-55 LIVRERL
+55 
-62 KFPSGTATATM
+62 
-73 ISLLHNG
+73 
-80 QADIRT
+80 D
-86 EGLRQRRTTGSYRRI
+86 GS
-101 REDEEE
+101 
-107 TEDYRETPLSS
+107 
-118 APYYDWRS
+118 
-126 QTRILGIAFG
+126 
-136 VSAIY
+136 
-141 TLLTFF
+141 
-147 LPVLR
+147 
-152 NLPIFGYEAAQTW
+152 
-165 LWALNPSPAYIGQGI
+165 
-180 IMGQSTTLAMLFGA
+180 
-194 IIGWGVLSP
+194 
-203 LAKNQGWA
+203 
-211 PGIVNDWKS
+211 
-220 GSRGWIVWIS
+220 
-230 LAIMLADSVVS
+230 
-241 LSLLAVDTALPLMKT
+241 
-256 QLRRRSFLRR
+256 
-266 YIPISMVISVNDD
+266 
-279 GDDQHEKEEDAP
+279 
-291 SEEQIGFKTFII
+291 
-303 SLLLTTLLCILT
+303 
-315 IRYTFP
+315 
-321 QVPIYLTIVSLGVAF
+321 
-336 VLSVMAARALGQ
+336 
-348 TDLNPVSGISKIS
+348 
-361 QLFFALIVSK
+361 
-371 TTSSA
+371 
-376 VLINLVAGAVSEA
+376 
-389 AGQQAGDILQDL
+389 
-401 KTSHLLYASPKA
+401 
-413 QFYGQLV
+413 
-420 GAAYGAVISSL
+420 
-431 LYRLYDHVYTIPSK
+431 
-445 MFEMPAAIVWIDCSR
+445 
-460 LLYGEGLPPHAKQFC
+460 
-475 HTDCQ
+475 
-480 KQGSCWLVGTMDENK
+480 ENK
-495 LIQTLLD
+495 LIQTLLE
-502 RLSAKLP
+502 RLAAKLP

-514 EIDDLRRDEIVT
+514 ELDDLRRDEIVT
-526 TLVELSK
+526 LSQGTLVSLSK
-533 SHIEAVATDLI
+533 THVEAVAAELVTLI
-544 RLVDTITPLDTSR
+544 DNITPLDSSR
-557 PRLPPL
+557 PKPPL

-569 FLAELLADCL
+569 FLVELLADCL
-579 SAHWDSNEEEEHGR
+579 NAHWDSVNEDDGEDD
-593 YRNEHGDPHQGGSS
+593 GDDDDGHYEKNHHTRHWDT

-617 IRRIGPPPLNEH
+617 IRRTQPTPLGDQ
-629 LAQHMLDLVLRLSPN
+629 LARILLDLVLRLSPSPIA
-644 QVTTDESVASP
+644 TDETLLSTAQQNTLTKNGVPGTTLDEAGYVA
-655 AQPTATARNGPQG
+655 R
-668 QSSEDTSYVSK
+668 
-679 ASDLDKAVFGIME
+679 ASDLDKAVYSIME

-701 VFLNLQK
+701 VFQMLQR
-708 VLKQLR
+708 VLKGLR
-714 QTGSDDVDANGIQL
+714 HASSDDYDANGIQL
-728 LAHVWINSKQL
+728 LAHVWISSKQL
-739 TLILIEL
+739 SSILADIC
-746 TAAFYHVK
+746 AAFYQLK
-754 KQYQQLIAQ
+754 KPHQQMISQ

-773 DTHPQEFVNLHLG
+773 DTHPQEFVNMHLG

-791 GGADVLFDITYAMAD
+791 GNADALFDIANNMAD
-806 TVKRRV
+806 SVKKKPG
-812 IFWPMQT
+812 FWPMQT
-819 TLLLLIPE
+819 ALLLLVPE
-827 VFLGSMLGDTARNPN
+827 VFLAAMLGEPNRNVN
-842 TRRINFLEGLRK
+842 AKRALFLENLRK
-854 TLRLQRSA
+854 TLKQRHA
-862 DTAASCLVTICRAAS
+862 DIAASCLVTICRAAS
-877 YFDNNPEIAILSF
+877 YFDTHSEIAILSF

-910 TALDRD
+910 TALDKD

-926 HLSKDQVVENLLPRL
+926 HLSKEQVVDNLMPRL
-941 LDRASHLS
+941 LDRGSHLS
-949 YKVVVFTGAAIIASQ
+949 YKVVVFTGAAILASQ
-964 DRTNSFLSLY
+964 DRINNFVSLY
-974 QTISPDVRNF
+974 QAISPDVRDF
-984 LYTVGNAKRNNSVN
+984 LYTIGNAKRNNIS
-998 SNNGV
+998 NGV
-1003 SRRVDNQSSE
+1003 SRRTENQSSE
-1013 SLLSSELL
+1013 SLLSTELL
-1021 HQLLELLKIRP
+1021 HQILELLKIRP

-1040 REESSTFFEKTL
+1040 KEESGTFFEKTL

-1061 DDTLITKLSTE
+1061 DDSLIQKLSTE

-1081 TTSLSPNNAATK
+1081 TTSLSPAHTSMK
-1093 TEAEVQIE
+1093 TEADIQIE

-1136 YMETRLNFL
+1136 YMEIRLQFL
-1145 KSPPM
+1145 KSM
-1150 KNLIDSGADVAER
+1150 KVVMEAGADVAER

-1217 KNYAVYSELSSPNFR
+1217 KNYAVYSELSSPTFR

-1245 LLVRMIRPTAGILTA
+1245 LLVRMMRPTAGILTA

-1275 VSGSSSRQSA
+1275 VSGSSTRQAA

-1313 QEIRPDDASVAGLR
+1313 QEIRLDDASIAGLR
-1327 WIDRL
+1327 WIDRM
-1332 APDGDPY
+1332 APDADPY

-1354 CSSLNVREAIR
+1354 CNSLNVREAIR

-1385 IELNSV
+1385 IELHSV
-1391 FENNPNAIAQS
+1391 FENNANAIAQS

-1439 TLILA
+1439 TLLLA
-1444 KFLHNLKD
+1444 KFLHGLKD
-1452 DASAL
+1452 DASTL

-1491 ILVDWMSRLGKS
+1491 ILVDWMGRLGKS
-1503 EQAVGTTAVRRDEIG
+1503 EPTMGSSAVRRDEIG
-1518 RLRGDLDRAALKALV
+1518 RLQKDLDRAALKALV

-1548 ADALDAKSQLFCNYF
+1548 ADALDAKSQLFCTYF
-1563 TTFLNLLENSQ
+1563 ATFLNLLESSQ
-1574 HEAEKRRDQNS
+1574 HEAERRRDQS
-1585 GVITR
+1585 ALSLTR
-1590 DDSSST
+1590 DESSST

-1621 IGYHENIEIRTA
+1621 IGYHENLEIRTA

-1661 RMIQLLVNNF
+1661 RMIHLLVNNV
-1671 KFVLALCHS
+1671 KFVLALCNS

-1697 DSKGLGLTLLKELIE
+1697 DSKGLGLTFLKELIE

-1744 NYLRQ
+1744 QYLQ
-1749 TLQKVLEKLLNS
+1749 TTLQELLERLIRTS
-1761 ADELD
+1761 DELD
-1766 FELDPARTS
+1766 LELDPARTS
-1775 SPEELQRNALQLR
+1775 SPEELQRNAQRLR
-1788 FVTNVFIEEICKS
+1788 YVTNMFIDEICES
-1801 VPQVP
+1801 FEQVP
-1806 ASFRYICHTI
+1806 ASFRFICHTI
-1816 TTAVTTRFPE
+1816 TTSVTNRFPE

-1842 PAIVAPDSEGLVK
+1842 PAIVAPDSEGLIN
-1855 SIPKRGMRRGLL
+1855 SIPKRGIRRGLL

-1890 PLNDFLTLN
+1890 PLNDFLTAN
-1899 IYRVTT
+1899 IYRVTQ
-1905 FLRDISSPISIPD
+1905 FLRDISNPIAIPD

-1942 EVVRQKLLHP
+1942 EVVRQRLLHP
-1952 RITSPVA
+1952 RIMSP
-1959 QNSATPKYT
+1959 SALNNVVPKYT
-1968 ANDLKAPV
+1968 PNDLKEPI

-1992 FSWTRPQLQATIQP
+1992 FSWTRPQLQATLQP
-2006 SYYRFQQFMLRNSG
+2006 SYSQFQRFMLRNSG

-2036 ESKDGMPVICV
+2036 ESKDGMPVICI
-2047 ILRNINAE
+2047 ILRNINSE
-2055 TIDIELLIYCF
+2055 TMDLELFIYCY
-2066 LKIAGRMWSKPFG
+2066 LKIASRMWSKPFG
-2079 LLIDATSYTIGN
+2079 LLVDATSYTIGN
-2091 ELPDDLPKKV
+2091 ELPDDIPKKL
-2101 DALSPPE
+2101 DALSPRD
-2108 MLANMKRFY
+2108 MIANLKRFY
-2117 VYNMNSAYRKYF
+2117 VYNMNSTYRKYF
-2129 RRMVRHAYK
+2129 RRMVRHAYA
-2138 DDTSGFHPKNIEYT
+2138 DESSGFHPK
-2152 LLGNLS
+2152 NLS

-2197 RIDVVIKI
+2197 RIDVVIKV
-2205 GSQYI
+2205 GTQYI
-2210 QITTTKKQ
+2210 QITTTRKQ
-2218 DILPGLRMQAVVND
+2218 DIVPGLRMQAIVND

-2241 ANASFHTEE
+2241 ATASFHTEE

-2264 MFFSSPRRADI
+2264 MFFSSPKRVDV
-2275 LHHIKSA
+2275 LQSIKAA
-2282 KSKSMKDSRPSPL
+2282 KAKSMKDSKPSPL

-2313 LMNMGSADQS
+2313 LMNMGSSDQA
-2323 LRISAY
+2323 LRIAAY

-2335 CQTFRFKVD
+2335 CQTFRFNVD

-2359 LNLIVGVSEKLA
+2359 LNLIVGVSDKLA
-2371 ANEPQLTF
+2371 ASEPQLTF
-2379 DFLTEFFVGWAKSPL
+2379 DFLTEFFVGWVKSPL

-2399 SILYMAPWLVNLHSQ
+2399 SILYMAPWLANLHSQ
-2414 VLALDGDSERGKE
+2414 VLALDGDSEKGKE

-2434 KLIEITV
+2434 KMIEITV
-2441 NETILYSNFQQ
+2441 KETTLYTNFQQ

-2520 TRHLKDNVIWKEM
+2520 TRHLKDNAIWKEL

-2593 LDDENLGKLKAIL
+2593 LDDENLGKLKTIL

-2619 IHRQTSRDGTIEEN
+2619 IHRQTTRDGALIEEN
-2633 RTTTESNSSTSSTE
+2633 RTPENNSSTSSTE

-2652 LLEIISI
+2652 LLEIIAI

-2743 ANNLPPSSRYLHQMF
+2743 ANNLPLSSRYLRQMF
-2758 WLAMSLIRVGPPS
+2758 WLAISLIRVGPPS

-2784 RVIAS
+2784 KVIAS
-2789 SDEFKDGRMAV
+2789 SDEFRDGKMAV
-2800 VLMQGRFT
+2800 VLMKGRFT
-2808 VEEAAAAVDDLF
+2808 IEEAAAAVDDLF
-2820 GINFEMAF
+2820 GINFEVEY
-2828 FAYSACFCIVK
+2828 FAYSVCFCLVK
-2839 GLSDPTTRAVTLR
+2839 GLSDPTTRAATLR
-2852 TFTTFLEVVTTN
+2852 TFTTSLEVVTAN
-2864 IPETEKGEMHSSY
+2864 IPESQKGEIHPSY

-2885 PRAANAD
+2885 SRAANAD
-2892 DWKDIWLGGVPM
+2892 DWKDVWLGNVLMHKDDTILNWTQLLP
-2904 QKAENIMNWSQLIQ
+2904 KIMEIEQ
-2918 RIIATDKKELLLCLA
+2918 KELLLCLA
-2933 LTVIDFRTSDESIQT
+2933 LAVIDFRTSDENIQT
-2948 AGLQLFEHTA
+2948 AGLQFFEHTA
-2958 AHRPEVFIL
+2958 AHRPDVFIL

-2972 MAELEEILVSSQS
+2972 MVELEEILVSSQS
-2985 QTMLKATHEVIR
+2985 QSMLKSTHDVIR
-2997 KIAGDRRFSDRQ
+2997 KIASDKRYSDRQ
-3009 GTQDVLDRILESI
+3009 GTQDLLDRILESI
-3022 GFSGIWSSTTF
+3022 GFFGIWSSTSF
-3033 KRTSNDQE
+3033 KRTSNDEE
-3041 RMCVDRLIELIIA
+3041 RMCVDRLIELIIAYG

>member
-1 MSLTGGLI
+1 M
-9 GVIPAIE
+9 
-16 KLLTT
+16 
-21 EESGP
+21 
-26 IRLST
+26 
-31 LSLIIWSLGLAFFG
+31 
-45 VIYSVPLRKQ
+45 
-55 LIVRERL
+55 
-62 KFPSGTATATM
+62 
-73 ISLLHNG
+73 
-80 QADIRT
+80 D
-86 EGLRQRRTTGSYRRI
+86 GS
-101 REDEEE
+101 D
-107 TEDYRETPLSS
+107 
-118 APYYDWRS
+118 
-126 QTRILGIAFG
+126 
-136 VSAIY
+136 
-141 TLLTFF
+141 
-147 LPVLR
+147 
-152 NLPIFGYEAAQTW
+152 
-165 LWALNPSPAYIGQGI
+165 
-180 IMGQSTTLAMLFGA
+180 
-194 IIGWGVLSP
+194 
-203 LAKNQGWA
+203 
-211 PGIVNDWKS
+211 
-220 GSRGWIVWIS
+220 
-230 LAIMLADSVVS
+230 
-241 LSLLAVDTALPLMKT
+241 
-256 QLRRRSFLRR
+256 
-266 YIPISMVISVNDD
+266 
-279 GDDQHEKEEDAP
+279 
-291 SEEQIGFKTFII
+291 
-303 SLLLTTLLCILT
+303 
-315 IRYTFP
+315 
-321 QVPIYLTIVSLGVAF
+321 
-336 VLSVMAARALGQ
+336 
-348 TDLNPVSGISKIS
+348 
-361 QLFFALIVSK
+361 
-371 TTSSA
+371 
-376 VLINLVAGAVSEA
+376 
-389 AGQQAGDILQDL
+389 
-401 KTSHLLYASPKA
+401 
-413 QFYGQLV
+413 
-420 GAAYGAVISSL
+420 
-431 LYRLYDHVYTIPSK
+431 
-445 MFEMPAAIVWIDCSR
+445 
-460 LLYGEGLPPHAKQFC
+460 
-475 HTDCQ
+475 
-480 KQGSCWLVGTMDENK
+480 NK
-495 LIQTLLD
+495 LIQTLLE
-502 RLSAKLP
+502 RLSSKLP
-509 NRSGD
+509 NRTFE
-514 EIDDLRRDEIVT
+514 EIEDLRKDDIVALSQG

-533 SHIEAVATDLI
+533 THVETVATELVTLI
-544 RLVDTITPLDTSR
+544 DNITPLESTTLRLR
-557 PRLPPL
+557 PPPL
-563 VVLSQT
+563 VLLSQT
-569 FLAELLADCL
+569 FLVELLADCL
-579 SAHWDSNEEEEHGR
+579 SAHWDSVNEEEFRQNQDQDQDGAKAT
-593 YRNEHGDPHQGGSS
+593 

-617 IRRIGPPPLNEH
+617 IRRIEPPPLNEI
-629 LAQHMLDLVLRLSPN
+629 LARHILDLVLRLCPSP
-644 QVTTDESVASP
+644 VTTDEPAAPP
-655 AQPTATARNGPQG
+655 AQPSTTARNGQTST
-668 QSSEDTSYVSK
+668 SSDEPNYVPK
-679 ASDLDKAVFGIME
+679 VSDLDKAVYSIME
-692 YLSASNWSL
+692 FLSASNWPL
-701 VFLNLQK
+701 VFQTLQR

-714 QTGSDDVDANGIQL
+714 HAGSDEYDANGIQL

-739 TLILIEL
+739 SQILSDIY
-746 TAAFYHVK
+746 AAFYHIK
-754 KQYQQLIAQ
+754 KPHQQLIAQ
-763 LLPEA
+763 LLPDT

-773 DTHPQEFVNLHLG
+773 DTHPQEFINLHLS

-791 GGADVLFDITYAMAD
+791 GGADVLFDIVNNMVDSGKKKA
-806 TVKRRV
+806 

-819 TLLLLIPE
+819 ALLLLIPE
-827 VFLGSMLGDTARNPN
+827 VFLASMLGETNRNVN
-842 TRRINFLEGLRK
+842 AKRVLFLENLKK
-854 TLRLQRSA
+854 TLRQRFA
-862 DTAASCLVTICRAAS
+862 DIAALCLVTICRAAS
-877 YFDNNPEIAILSF
+877 YFDTNSEIAILSF

-896 EMKEEIFKRKFDED
+896 DMKEEIFKRKFDED

-926 HLSKDQVVENLLPRL
+926 HLSKDQVVDNLVPRL
-941 LDRASHLS
+941 LDRASHMS
-949 YKVVVFTGAAIIASQ
+949 YKVAVFTGAAIIASQ
-964 DRTNSFLSLY
+964 DRTNSFVTLY
-974 QTISPDVRNF
+974 QAISPDVRDF
-984 LYTVGNAKRNNSVN
+984 LYTIGNAKRNNPT
-998 SNNGV
+998 NNGV
-1003 SRRVDNQSSE
+1003 NRRTENQSSE
-1013 SLLSSELL
+1013 SLLSTELL

-1032 NLLFEGAS
+1032 NLLFEGAIK
-1040 REESSTFFEKTL
+1040 EESSTFFEKTL

-1061 DDTLITKLSTE
+1061 DDTLIQKLSTE

-1081 TTSLSPNNAATK
+1081 ANTLHSNNTSTK
-1093 TEAEVQIE
+1093 TEAEIQVE

-1136 YMETRLNFL
+1136 YMETRLQFL
-1145 KSPPM
+1145 KSM
-1150 KNLIDSGADVAER
+1150 KVLMEAGADVAER

-1245 LLVRMIRPTAGILTA
+1245 LLVRMLRPTAGILTA

-1275 VSGSSSRQSA
+1275 VSGSSGRQSV

-1313 QEIRPDDASVAGLR
+1313 QEIRLDDASVAGLR

-1430 LIAIDFGAL
+1430 
-1439 TLILA
+1439 
-1444 KFLHNLKD
+1444 
-1452 DASAL
+1452 
-1457 RAKVKMCQLVEVV
+1457 
-1470 ARKKDLLDLRQ
+1470 
-1481 DIRVR
+1481 
-1486 NSLLQ
+1486 
-1491 ILVDWMSRLGKS
+1491 
-1503 EQAVGTTAVRRDEIG
+1503 
-1518 RLRGDLDRAALKALV
+1518 
-1533 NLLARLPLQPTESHD
+1533 
-1548 ADALDAKSQLFCNYF
+1548 
-1563 TTFLNLLENSQ
+1563 
-1574 HEAEKRRDQNS
+1574 
-1585 GVITR
+1585 
-1590 DDSSST
+1590 
-1596 LELAILALSNLL
+1596 
-1608 SANVDVGLKFSLE
+1608 
-1621 IGYHENIEIRTA
+1621 
-1633 FMHVLTNILTQ
+1633 
-1644 GTEFSSLG
+1644 TEFSSLG

-1661 RMIQLLVNNF
+1661 RMIQLLVSNF
-1671 KFVLALCHS
+1671 KFVLALCNS

-1744 NYLRQ
+1744 TYLRA
-1749 TLQKVLEKLLNS
+1749 TLQKVLERLIIS
-1761 ADELD
+1761 SDELD
-1766 FELDPARTS
+1766 LELDPARTS

-1788 FVTNVFIEEICKS
+1788 FVTNVFIDEICKS
-1801 VPQVP
+1801 VNQVP
-1806 ASFRYICHTI
+1806 SSFRYICHTI
-1816 TTAVTTRFPE
+1816 TTSVTTRFPE

-1890 PLNDFLTLN
+1890 PLNDFLTAN
-1899 IYRVTT
+1899 IYRVTS
-1905 FLRDISSPISIPD
+1905 FLRDISSPIPIPD

-1952 RITSPVA
+1952 RLTNPSIPNNVA
-1959 QNSATPKYT
+1959 PKYT

-2055 TIDIELLIYCF
+2055 TIDIELLIYCY
-2066 LKIAGRMWSKPFG
+2066 LKIASRMWSKPFG
-2079 LLIDATSYTIGN
+2079 LLVDATSYTIGN
-2091 ELPDDLPKKV
+2091 ELPDDIPKKL

-2108 MLANMKRFY
+2108 MLANLKRFY

-2138 DDTSGFHPKNIEYT
+2138 DETSGFHPKNLEYT
-2152 LLGNLS
+2152 LLGSLG

-2197 RIDVVIKI
+2197 RIDVVIKV

-2218 DILPGLRMQAVVND
+2218 DIVPGLRMQAIVND

-2264 MFFSSPRRADI
+2264 MFFSSPKRVDV
-2275 LHHIKSA
+2275 LQSIKAA
-2282 KSKSMKDSRPSPL
+2282 KSKSLKDSKPSPL

-2313 LMNMGSADQS
+2313 LMNMGSADQF

-2335 CQTFRFKVD
+2335 CQTFRFKLD

-2394 QQRPL
+2394 HQRPL

-2427 RLAGIAR
+2427 RLSGIAR

-2441 NETILYSNFQQ
+2441 NETTLYTNFQQ

-2457 ISRDESLLEVFFEEL
+2457 ISRDESLLEVFFDEL

-2520 TRHLKDNVIWKEM
+2520 TRHLKDNVIWKE
-2533 CVLLRICLAISFD
+2533 
-2546 SRAQAQ
+2546 
-2552 MFLPE
+2552 
-2557 LFHIITMVVNCG
+2557 
-2569 STNVRTTVHSLLI
+2569 
-2582 NTVHSICTSFP
+2582 
-2593 LDDENLGKLKAIL
+2593 IL
-2606 ASLSEPKLGLLFS
+2606 
-2619 IHRQTSRDGTIEEN
+2619 IEEN
-2633 RTTTESNSSTSSTE
+2633 RSPAE
-2647 TITNL
+2647 T
-2652 LLEIISI
+2652 I

-2789 SDEFKDGRMAV
+2789 SDEFKDGKMAV

-2820 GINFEMAF
+2820 GINFEIEY
-2828 FAYSACFCIVK
+2828 FAYSVCFCIVK
-2839 GLSDPTTRAVTLR
+2839 GLSDPTTRAATLR
-2852 TFTTFLEVVTTN
+2852 TFTTFLEVVTAN
-2864 IPETEKGEMHSSY
+2864 IPESLKGDVHPSY

-2892 DWKDIWLGGVPM
+2892 DWKDIWLGAATL
-2904 QKAENIMNWSQLIQ
+2904 QKEEAIMNWAQLIPKIMEAGQ
-2918 RIIATDKKELLLCLA
+2918 KELLLCLA
-2933 LTVIDFRTSDESIQT
+2933 LAVIDFRMSDESIQT
-2948 AGLQLFEHTA
+2948 AGLQLFEYTA
-2958 AHRPEVFIL
+2958 AHRPDVFIL
-2967 MHDRV
+2967 IHDRV
-2972 MAELEEILVSSQS
+2972 IAELEEILVSSQS
-2985 QTMLKATHEVIR
+2985 QTMLKLTHDVIR
-2997 KIAGDRRFSDRQ
+2997 KISSDKRYSDRQ
-3009 GTQDVLDRILESI
+3009 GTQDLLERILESV